1 MAELQDKIDV
11 MPSLN
16 YNGAKLVEIDAR
28 APYVEVW
35 ANTLKAVKTV
45 IK

>member
-35 ANTLKAVKTV
+35 ANTLKAVQA
-45 IK
+45 II